1 MKIRIYTEIEIK
13 ELKNNIFIKDIL
25 YQRQIKYEP
34 IFKLWTIMMRLEYP
48 GLLAK
53 EIFEIAGINTKIL
66 HPKLPQRRIKEWLD
80 NYKKYGLNYF
90 LPEESSYSTLS
101 TNNSKE
107 VDFKNGL
114 YSYVIERLKRHN
126 DYW

>member
-48 GLLAK
+48 GLSAK
-53 EIFEIAGINTKIL
+53 EILEIAGINTKIL

>member
-1 MKIRIYTEIEIK
+1 MKARIYTESEIK
-13 ELKNNIFIKDIL
+13 ELRNNIFIKDIL

-48 GLLAK
+48 GLSAK

-90 LPEESSYSTLS
+90 FPEESSYSTLS
-101 TNNSKE
+101 TYSKE
-107 VDFKNGL
+107 VDSKNGL

-126 DYW
+126 DY

>member
-1 MKIRIYTEIEIK
+1 MKTRIYTEIEIN
-13 ELKNNIFIKDIL
+13 ELKNNIFINDIL

-48 GLLAK
+48 GLSAK

-90 LPEESSYSTLS
+90 FPEESSYSTLS
-101 TNNSKE
+101 TYSKE
-107 VDFKNGL
+107 VDSKNGL

-126 DYW
+126 DY

>member
-1 MKIRIYTEIEIK
+1 MKIRIYTESEIK
-13 ELKNNIFIKDIL
+13 ELRNNIFIKGIL

-48 GLLAK
+48 GLSAK

-90 LPEESSYSTLS
+90 FPEESSYSTLS
-101 TNNSKE
+101 TYSKE
-107 VDFKNGL
+107 VDSKNGL

-126 DYW
+126 DY